1 MCGDY
6 ILSARGICNTLHV
19 IMIPNYNQNKAI
31 IRHTCL
37 VIISLDF
44 YGSTIG
50 LHLHG
55 LFNCDLFFSKSFV
68 LILRY
73 FLTFSLN
80 FIMFICIMFD
90 RRQGI

>member
-37 VIISLDF
+37 VIISVDV
-44 YGSTIG
+44 YGSKSG
-50 LHLHG
+50 LHLHR
-55 LFNCDLFFSKSFV
+55 LFNYDMFFPKIAV
-68 LILRY
+68 LILRN
-73 FLTFSLN
+73 FLIFSIKL
-80 FIMFICIMFD
+80 IMF
-90 RRQGI
+90 